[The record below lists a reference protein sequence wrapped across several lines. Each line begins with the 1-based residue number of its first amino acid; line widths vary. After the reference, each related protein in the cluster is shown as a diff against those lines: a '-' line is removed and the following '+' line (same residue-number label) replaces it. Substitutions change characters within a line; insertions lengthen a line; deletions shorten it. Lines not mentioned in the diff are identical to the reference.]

1 VFFTA
6 AIVDNIPVA
15 ATMIPVVQT
24 MVAQGLAAAP
34 LWWTVIAACNL
45 GGNPTPVGSIGAV
58 IALHALEKEN
68 DIKIGWG
75 EYLKVGGLVAI
86 VQVILV
92 FIYLSI
98 YLYFGLFPSL

>member
-1 VFFTA
+1 
-6 AIVDNIPVA
+6 
-15 ATMIPVVQT
+15 
-24 MVAQGLAAAP
+24 
-34 LWWTVIAACNL
+34 
-45 GGNPTPVGSIGAV
+45 V

-86 VQVILV
+86 AQVILV